1 MIIYNTYFTILNF
14 YGIFLSFLGI
24 SQHNLSKS
32 LEQSYPDTYPYSVQF
47 EGFDIKV
54 ENLPVRQQESPLPQA
69 ASNTDSSVDG
79 AEIYLQHHG

>member
-1 MIIYNTYFTILNF
+1 
-14 YGIFLSFLGI
+14 
-24 SQHNLSKS
+24 

-69 ASNTDSSVDG
+69 ASNTDNSVDG